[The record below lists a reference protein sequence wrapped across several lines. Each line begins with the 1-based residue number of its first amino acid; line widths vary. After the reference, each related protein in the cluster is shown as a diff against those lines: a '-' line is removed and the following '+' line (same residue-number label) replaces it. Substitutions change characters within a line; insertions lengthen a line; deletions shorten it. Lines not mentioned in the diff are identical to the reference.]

1 VPARECGA
9 RKTRSFDSL
18 ERANAW
24 RSVQNRS
31 VAYLGILWK
40 PQTRLNGS
48 KSIEQIVVDR
58 VIQKSPAERAG
69 VQVGDRVRSID
80 GLVIDGHADLS
91 ALICAKLPGAT
102 LALEL
107 QRGDKK
113 LSLKIVL
120 GERQIAAFK
129 LRAMSESRSGSSAG
143 DPR

>member
-1 VPARECGA
+1 MRE
-9 RKTRSFDSL
+9 TSSFDC
-18 ERANAW
+18 RGRTNAW

>member
-1 VPARECGA
+1 MPASESAGRWMCALGGLD
-9 RKTRSFDSL
+9 RT
-18 ERANAW
+18 NAW

>member
-1 VPARECGA
+1 VF
-9 RKTRSFDSL
+9 KTCSL
-18 ERANAW
+18 GGLGRTNAW

>member
-1 VPARECGA
+1 MFSLCGLD
-9 RKTRSFDSL
+9 RT
-18 ERANAW
+18 NAW

-69 VQVGDRVRSID
+69 VQVGDQVRSID
-80 GLVIDGHADLS
+80 GHVIDGRADLS
-91 ALICAKLPGAT
+91 AMICAKLPGAT
-102 LALEL
+102 LALDL

-129 LRAMSESRSGSSAG
+129 LRAMSESRSGRSAG